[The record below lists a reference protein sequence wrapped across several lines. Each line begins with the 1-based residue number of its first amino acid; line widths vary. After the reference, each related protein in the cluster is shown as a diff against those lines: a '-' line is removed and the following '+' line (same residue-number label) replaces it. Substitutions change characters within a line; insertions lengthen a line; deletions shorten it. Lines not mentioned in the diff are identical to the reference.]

1 MNDTKIVIFDTK
13 IVIYDF
19 SHESQIDILS
29 PNIGKIFL
37 MDVSFKMFLS
47 NQNIFIRTGYI
58 RRALFGRKTAFEEIF
73 RQKWIF
79 LAKYSQ
85 VTIEFFS
92 NPPIKL

>member
-13 IVIYDF
+13 IVTYDF

-58 RRALFGRKTAFEEIF
+58 QRALFGRKTAFEEFFI
-73 RQKWIF
+73 QK
-79 LAKYSQ
+79 
-85 VTIEFFS
+85 
-92 NPPIKL
+92 